1 MGDYKGKHKTYRT
14 KFDSFMVNL
23 EDLVSEFD
31 LYNKVLS
38 SQKRIFEND
47 GLLLTNYKTTLD
59 SKYAAFA
66 DAYNGCIATLREAID
81 KGELTDTTFEAQEK
95 KLTDKYNIVK
105 GERLRVADLLYK
117 HLSKWEG
124 DKAKV
129 TDDARRAQKDNGDL
143 AAIGIRAKPETLK
156 PDKLSMSATPL
167 QFKHWKSDFL
177 AYFRAINGIAGEVTQ
192 QQSFLRACMADE
204 FREDLNFDN
213 LPVSNPQFDDQPFD
227 DPSECMSCLQ
237 RLTKYFLQRVPMIIR
252 RFHAMRGQVNMN
264 KPILDQLDRFNAEY
278 KDTQMSAMTAEERQ
292 ILAFLSRI
300 PRNSELFHE
309 IIREIHTNNG
319 RHIEIGRAHV

>member
-1 MGDYKGKHKTYRT
+1 M
-14 KFDSFMVNL
+14 
-23 EDLVSEFD
+23 
-31 LYNKVLS
+31 
-38 SQKRIFEND
+38 
-47 GLLLTNYKTTLD
+47 
-59 SKYAAFA
+59 
-66 DAYNGCIATLREAID
+66 
-81 KGELTDTTFEAQEK
+81 
-95 KLTDKYNIVK
+95 
-105 GERLRVADLLYK
+105 LYK

-213 LPVSNPQFDDQPFD
+213 L
-227 DPSECMSCLQ
+227 
-237 RLTKYFLQRVPMIIR
+237 
-252 RFHAMRGQVNMN
+252 H
-264 KPILDQLDRFNAEY
+264 
-278 KDTQMSAMTAEERQ
+278 
-292 ILAFLSRI
+292 
-300 PRNSELFHE
+300 
-309 IIREIHTNNG
+309 
-319 RHIEIGRAHV
+319 IGRAHV